1 MQRRKY
7 IAGLTVTILSGAGG
21 CLSSQSA
28 SARLGKINLLN
39 QDNRP
44 HTLHIQVKRNG
55 ELVYRSSY
63 QLRRSSQTGT
73 SEHPVPVVTGKW
85 PSESG
90 QFVVTGRVDDQT
102 ENEQITLTK
111 SQCYGLILE
120 ISKRGKISIFTGT
133 YDGEGICSTSN

>member
-1 MQRRKY
+1 MQRREY
-7 IAGLTVTILSGAGG
+7 LAGLAVTILSGASG
-21 CLSSQSA
+21 CLSSRSA
-28 SARLGKINLLN
+28 SAQLGKINLLN

-55 ELVYRSSY
+55 EPVYRSTH

-73 SEHPVPVVTGKW
+73 SEYPVTVVTGKW

-90 QFVVTGRVDDQT
+90 KFVVTGQVDGQT
-102 ENEQITLTK
+102 GNNQITLTK